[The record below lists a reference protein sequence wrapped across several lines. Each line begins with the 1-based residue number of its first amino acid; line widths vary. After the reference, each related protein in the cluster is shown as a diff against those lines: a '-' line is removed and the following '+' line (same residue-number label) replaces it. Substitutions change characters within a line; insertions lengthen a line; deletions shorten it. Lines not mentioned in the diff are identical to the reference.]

1 MINVLLSVKLLSFK
15 GKQADKQTVTHHTN
29 IVADGQLR
37 VKEGESSRV
46 MWDKKTNPLAQT
58 KREAFMST
66 CQFCTLQEGGSCFPE
81 AL

>member
-37 VKEGESSRV
+37 IKEGEPSRV
-46 MWDKKTNPLAQT
+46 MWNKKNQPTGPN
-58 KREAFMST
+58 K
-66 CQFCTLQEGGSCFPE
+66 EGGIHEHMSILHTPE
-81 AL
+81 GRF